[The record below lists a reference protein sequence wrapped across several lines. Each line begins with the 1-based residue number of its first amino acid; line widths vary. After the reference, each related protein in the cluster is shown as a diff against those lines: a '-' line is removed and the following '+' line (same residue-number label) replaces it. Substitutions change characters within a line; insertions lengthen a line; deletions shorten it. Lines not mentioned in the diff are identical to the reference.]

1 MARAAREAPG
11 VRLRFA
17 PKPDKDVRPLREGLI
32 DLDLG
37 VLGPAAGPEVR
48 VQAIYRDH
56 FVGAV
61 RPGHPLLQDGP
72 LTPERYAACGHIV
85 ASRRGHGAGPVDD
98 ALAARGLSRTVAAM
112 VPSFRAALSIA
123 AVTDLVALVPAS
135 FFAHLGGQSETL
147 VSLPCRSAPSP
158 SSSPKCGTPGWS
170 GTRATAGCAAWC
182 WRCAV
187 RRRPLE
193 LLMAPAP
200 ASCTMA
206 GSVHARGPQPGSST
220 MATAHTQ
227 QDSSQHSHKT
237 LADLGDAW
245 LAWQIA
251 LLKGNRL
258 PLSGDVTQWIKT
270 WGEIVGQ
277 VGLVNYNIAGS
288 GDPLAEQRI
297 GTQFSYGR
305 QLGKILDALV
315 PFLEAHRAEFAQS
328 PEHLKALDQLVT
340 MTREIKVLKRNSVE
354 DVVKQVQRWKGA
366 EDLQAR
372 IQKLREALDALDEA

>member
-1 MARAAREAPG
+1 
-11 VRLRFA
+11 
-17 PKPDKDVRPLREGLI
+17 
-32 DLDLG
+32 
-37 VLGPAAGPEVR
+37 
-48 VQAIYRDH
+48 
-56 FVGAV
+56 
-61 RPGHPLLQDGP
+61 
-72 LTPERYAACGHIV
+72 
-85 ASRRGHGAGPVDD
+85 
-98 ALAARGLSRTVAAM
+98 
-112 VPSFRAALSIA
+112 
-123 AVTDLVALVPAS
+123 
-135 FFAHLGGQSETL
+135 
-147 VSLPCRSAPSP
+147 
-158 SSSPKCGTPGWS
+158 
-170 GTRATAGCAAWC
+170 
-182 WRCAV
+182 
-187 RRRPLE
+187 
-193 LLMAPAP
+193 
-200 ASCTMA
+200 
-206 GSVHARGPQPGSST
+206 